1 MMARSNGATDAGPAS
16 EQTPL
21 LGGAADANNNPSL
34 TTRHKIYLILEG
46 RYGTIGAV
54 YEKITIFLILASI
67 LSFVI
72 GSLFDPVYNA
82 DADYLDM
89 CGKVCDAIFFG
100 QNPDNGKSMLCGV
113 YSLILFPAA
122 QSSFINYYLKQ
133 FIFNPRQDWV
143 SLASGSLPHRWWR
156 WLPSPSLLST
166 TSFGS

>member
-1 MMARSNGATDAGPAS
+1 MDAGLAS

-21 LGGAADANNNPSL
+21 LGGAADANNPTL

-100 QNPDNGKSMLCGV
+100 QNPDNGKSMLRFFD
-113 YSLILFPAA
+113 SLPGSPAVH
-122 QSSFINYYLKQ
+122 QLNLNYYLKQ
-133 FIFNPRQDWV
+133 FISILIRTGFPW
-143 SLASGSLPHRWWR
+143 HRGVCHIDR
-156 WLPSPSLLST
+156 GGGYHRRLYC
-166 TSFGS
+166 